1 MNPTWT
7 LHGPY
12 IDPTLILL
20 GKLSAASAQAACTHG
35 VSEAGYHVALD
46 EIADQS
52 HSAEMRQRLNAQF
65 CVAMATVPPV
75 PTTALDDLPSALRT
89 LLPKIQN
96 RDLAGPQLQAVA
108 RYVRTE
114 AEKLRP
120 KARRELLLSAGMQVE
135 QCAPE
140 RPGEPV
146 ADSTDQRDGRTA
158 DKSEPDSASTRDI
171 IKCHAARYVSLVG
184 TRKSYILLKV
194 TSIS

>member
-120 KARRELLLSAGMQVE
+120 KARRDLLLSAGMQVE

-146 ADSTDQRDGRTA
+146 ADS
-158 DKSEPDSASTRDI
+158 SAMGAPPIRANRI
-171 IKCHAARYVSLVG
+171 QPRH
-184 TRKSYILLKV
+184 V
-194 TSIS
+194 T